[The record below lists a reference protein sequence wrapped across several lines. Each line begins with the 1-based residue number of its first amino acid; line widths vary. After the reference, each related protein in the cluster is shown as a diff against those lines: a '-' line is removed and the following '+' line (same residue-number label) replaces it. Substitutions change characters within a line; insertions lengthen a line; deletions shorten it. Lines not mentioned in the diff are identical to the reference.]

1 MRQKRTHAAPAA
13 PNHSPQQLQKYVAVV
28 AQAGANGISTRAL
41 AQAMGV
47 HETYCVHLLGKAR
60 QDGLVSMRRLHR
72 APSMWYATGVQPCEQ
87 ASALGE
93 GRALTVKTQTR
104 LVLDH
109 RQPTVTP
116 PGVKVTRCP
125 VRWA

>member
-1 MRQKRTHAAPAA
+1 MRQKRAQTAAALYLSA
-13 PNHSPQQLQKYVAVV
+13 QQLQKYVALVI
-28 AQAGANGISTRAL
+28 QAGAEGISTRAV

-47 HETYCVHLLGKAR
+47 HETYAVHLLGTAR
-60 QDGLVSMRRLHR
+60 QQGLVSMRRLHR

-87 ASALGE
+87 AAALGT
-93 GRALTVKTQTR
+93 GRALTVKTQAR

-109 RQPTVTP
+109 QQPTVVP